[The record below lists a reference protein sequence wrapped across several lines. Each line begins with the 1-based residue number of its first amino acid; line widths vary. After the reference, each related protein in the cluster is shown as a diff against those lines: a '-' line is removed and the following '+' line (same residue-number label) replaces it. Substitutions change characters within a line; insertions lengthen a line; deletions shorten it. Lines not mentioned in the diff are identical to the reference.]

1 MFAILF
7 LSLTLLQNAF
17 DNGDRR
23 RALALLD
30 IARPDPKGP
39 SIMEILTGLNHGQPP
54 PCTALV
60 PSACASCRGITRV
73 ECEVGGE
80 KERYVF
86 AADLITRTLKPASE
100 ATVKRFG
107 APIHAPDEPPDP
119 DAR

>member
-30 IARPDPKGP
+30 QARPDPKGP
-39 SIMEILTGLNHGQPP
+39 SVMEILTELNHGQPP

-60 PSACASCRGITRV
+60 TSACASCRGITRI

-86 AADLITRTLKPASE
+86 AADLITHTLKPASE

-107 APIHAPDEPPDP
+107 EPIRPPAPPAAPD
-119 DAR
+119 AG